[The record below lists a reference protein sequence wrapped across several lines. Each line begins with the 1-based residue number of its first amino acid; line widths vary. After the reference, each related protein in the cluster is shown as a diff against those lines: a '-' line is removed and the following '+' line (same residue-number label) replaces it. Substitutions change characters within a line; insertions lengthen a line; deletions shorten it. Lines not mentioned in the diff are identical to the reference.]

1 MKKPWLPNRM
11 IPEVCGS
18 SSVGA
23 VAWEEDGEW
32 SSRVLELKSNGL
44 VLGSMFTHL
53 RFTQVCFFLLGPPN
67 LGLSR
72 QLLQVP
78 QSSAWQG
85 PHTLHRTLLFLAPAD
100 TADTAAGEAEP
111 GEAADT
117 CSCFPLR
124 PLLALPRP

>member
-11 IPEVCGS
+11 IPEVCGPS
-18 SSVGA
+18 SDGA
-23 VAWEEDGEW
+23 VAWEEDGDGEW

-100 TADTAAGEAEP
+100 TADTADTAAGEAGP
-111 GEAADT
+111 GDI
-117 CSCFPLR
+117 
-124 PLLALPRP
+124 